1 MARLRKMEPLSE
13 PFLTGNNNQNNNDNN
28 LDPAS
33 LNASSRC
40 RGLVAG
46 FIVQI
51 MNVVGCTYSYYRWG
65 QYENATWDAYEWTL
79 RVIVWL
85 ISQVDLALYLIM
97 WMGLTYLL
105 TYTGMEKA
113 QRRWG
118 LPKRVIFVTGVQ
130 FYIGVVTG
138 VFVAWASIDLG
149 LGLPVPLLPMVLVL
163 VFGLAISYTMI
174 CCYDLEE
181 EEEEDDDYYYVEE
194 EEVPEGGHYAQVV

>member
-1 MARLRKMEPLSE
+1 MRSMARLRKMEPLSE

-85 ISQVDLALYLIM
+85 ISQVDLALYLTSMVTLRRTRLMSSSRRRPCGCRARSSSPDVIR
-97 WMGLTYLL
+97 L
-105 TYTGMEKA
+105 
-113 QRRWG
+113 QRW
-118 LPKRVIFVTGVQ
+118 
-130 FYIGVVTG
+130 
-138 VFVAWASIDLG
+138 
-149 LGLPVPLLPMVLVL
+149 
-163 VFGLAISYTMI
+163 ISSRM
-174 CCYDLEE
+174 
-181 EEEEDDDYYYVEE
+181 
-194 EEVPEGGHYAQVV
+194 